1 MTDLEKNLQ
10 EVHSI
15 LFDEPLVKEYLSLK
29 KQIESSEYLSSLQ
42 KEIIIHEKEMTKN
55 ANDEEVYFKEKEIYE
70 DLKSKFDNDP
80 LIINF
85 KNVSEDLLYI
95 LNEVK
100 QVLL

>member
-1 MTDLEKNLQ
+1 MTDLEKKLQ

-55 ANDEEVYFKEKEIYE
+55 VNDDEIYFKEKEIYE

-85 KNVSEDLLYI
+85 KNVSEELLDI

>member
-1 MTDLEKNLQ
+1 MTELEKKLQ

-15 LFDEPLVKEYLSLK
+15 LFDEPFVKEYLSLK

-42 KEIIIHEKEMTKN
+42 KEIVMHEKEMTKN
-55 ANDEEVYFKEKEIYE
+55 VNDDDIYFKEKEIYE
-70 DLKSKFDNDP
+70 DFKSKFDNDP

-85 KNVSEDLLYI
+85 KNVSEELLDI

>member
-1 MTDLEKNLQ
+1 MTDLEKKLQ

-55 ANDEEVYFKEKEIYE
+55 VNDDDIYFKEKEIYE

-80 LIINF
+80 LVINF
-85 KNVSEDLLYI
+85 KNVSEELLDI

>member
-1 MTDLEKNLQ
+1 MTDLEKKLQ

-55 ANDEEVYFKEKEIYE
+55 VNDDDIYFKEKEIYE

-85 KNVSEDLLYI
+85 KNVSEELLDI